1 MSTDL
6 SDQIRELMERGVRP
20 VSMADVRG
28 RAPARVTPLRRVAA
42 RSGRGRGP
50 LILAAAVA
58 VAACLALAVTVLIPG
73 GTGPGGPPAR
83 LAAWTVVK
91 QPGGSVMVTLHQVRD
106 PAPLQRTL
114 RADGIPARVVFAKN
128 TDPGSP
134 IPGCHVY
141 PIGGAGG
148 TPLSVWGKVFFGPH
162 TKVANGDFWIYPSA
176 IPPGMGVVVSMV
188 VGRFRLTLNPGG
200 HVLGGGSRYSVTA
213 VGLYLVKASP
223 RCTGS

>member
-20 VSMADVRG
+20 VSMADLQE
-28 RAPARVTPLRRVAA
+28 RAPVRVTLLRRAAA
-42 RSGRGRGP
+42 RSGRSRGR
-50 LILAAAVA
+50 LILAGA
-58 VAACLALAVTVLIPG
+58 VAAAVCLALAVAVLMPG
-73 GTGPGGPPAR
+73 GSGYGAGPAR
-83 LAAWTVVK
+83 LTAWMVVK
-91 QPGGSVMVTLHQVRD
+91 QPGGSVMVTLRQVRD
-106 PAPLQRTL
+106 PGRLQHTL
-114 RADGIPARVVFAKN
+114 RADGLPAHVVFAKN

-134 IPGCHVY
+134 IPGCDVY

-162 TKVANGDFWIYPSA
+162 KKVTTGDFWIYPSA
-176 IPPGMGVVVSMV
+176 IPRGMGVVVSMV
-188 VGRFRLTLNPGG
+188 VGRFKLTLHPGG
-200 HVLGGGSRYSVTA
+200 HVLAGGSKYSVTA